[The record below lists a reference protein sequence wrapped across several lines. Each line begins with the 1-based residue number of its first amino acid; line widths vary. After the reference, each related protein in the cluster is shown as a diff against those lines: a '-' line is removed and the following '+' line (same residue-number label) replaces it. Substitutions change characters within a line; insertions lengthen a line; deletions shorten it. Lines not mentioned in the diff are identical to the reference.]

1 MTEHLDVVIVGAGI
15 SGVSAA
21 WHLQDRCP
29 TKSYAI
35 LEKRESMGGTWD
47 LFRYPGIRSDSDMYT
62 LGFRFR
68 PWTGRQA
75 IADGKPILEYV
86 KSTAAMYGIDRHIR
100 FHHKVIS
107 ADWSTAENRWTVH
120 IQSHGTL
127 SALTCEFLFLCSGYY
142 NYDEGYSPRFA
153 GSEDFVGP
161 IIHPQHWPEDLDY
174 DAKNI
179 VVIGSGATAVT
190 LVPALADSG
199 AKHVTMLQRSP
210 TYIVS
215 QPDRD
220 GIAEKLNRW
229 LPETMAYTAV
239 RWKNVLRQ
247 AAVYSACQKW
257 PRRMRKMFLSLIQRQ
272 LPEGYDVRKHFGP
285 HYNPWDQRLCLVPNG
300 DLFRAIR
307 HGKVEVVTDTIERF
321 TATGIRLNS
330 GRELPADIII
340 TATGLNLQLFGG
352 ATATIDG
359 QQVDITTTMAYKG
372 MMLSGIPNMAYTV
385 GYTNASWTLKADL
398 VSEFVCRLLNY
409 MDDNGFDTVVV
420 ERPGSDVEERPFME
434 FTPGYVLRSLD
445 ELPKQGSRTPWRL
458 NQNYLRA
465 RNECHPAQRDFNVAF
480 SGTGLGALAGI
491 GAQRFDAD
499 VDAAQ
504 RGGISHRAVDD
515 QPGPAGRA
523 GQLGDDITDQRGV
536 QGPGAVDDQ
545 HTART
550 WLREH
555 RLQQRIVL
563 KTPHGADRS
572 GELRSAAELAEL

>member
-68 PWTGRQA
+68 PWTARQA

-458 NQNYLRA
+458 NQNYLRDIRLIRRGKIDDEGLRFA
-465 RNECHPAQRDFNVAF
+465 KRPAPV
-480 SGTGLGALAGI
+480 
-491 GAQRFDAD
+491 
-499 VDAAQ
+499 
-504 RGGISHRAVDD
+504 
-515 QPGPAGRA
+515 
-523 GQLGDDITDQRGV
+523 GV
-536 QGPGAVDDQ
+536 
-545 HTART
+545 
-550 WLREH
+550 
-555 RLQQRIVL
+555 
-563 KTPHGADRS
+563 
-572 GELRSAAELAEL
+572 

>member
-210 TYIVS
+210 TTSCRS
-215 QPDRD
+215 QT
-220 GIAEKLNRW
+220 G
-229 LPETMAYTAV
+229 TASP
-239 RWKNVLRQ
+239 RSSTAGCRRP
-247 AAVYSACQKW
+247 W
-257 PRRMRKMFLSLIQRQ
+257 PTPRYGGRTCCARR
-272 LPEGYDVRKHFGP
+272 P
-285 HYNPWDQRLCLVPNG
+285 C
-300 DLFRAIR
+300 
-307 HGKVEVVTDTIERF
+307 
-321 TATGIRLNS
+321 TAPARS
-330 GRELPADIII
+330 G
-340 TATGLNLQLFGG
+340 
-352 ATATIDG
+352 
-359 QQVDITTTMAYKG
+359 
-372 MMLSGIPNMAYTV
+372 
-385 GYTNASWTLKADL
+385 
-398 VSEFVCRLLNY
+398 
-409 MDDNGFDTVVV
+409 
-420 ERPGSDVEERPFME
+420 
-434 FTPGYVLRSLD
+434 
-445 ELPKQGSRTPWRL
+445 
-458 NQNYLRA
+458 
-465 RNECHPAQRDFNVAF
+465 
-480 SGTGLGALAGI
+480 
-491 GAQRFDAD
+491 
-499 VDAAQ
+499 
-504 RGGISHRAVDD
+504 
-515 QPGPAGRA
+515 
-523 GQLGDDITDQRGV
+523 
-536 QGPGAVDDQ
+536 
-545 HTART
+545 
-550 WLREH
+550 
-555 RLQQRIVL
+555 
-563 KTPHGADRS
+563 HGACGRCS
-572 GELRSAAELAEL
+572 

>member
-127 SALTCEFLFLCSGYY
+127 SALTCEFLFLCSG
-142 NYDEGYSPRFA
+142 
-153 GSEDFVGP
+153 
-161 IIHPQHWPEDLDY
+161 
-174 DAKNI
+174 
-179 VVIGSGATAVT
+179 
-190 LVPALADSG
+190 
-199 AKHVTMLQRSP
+199 
-210 TYIVS
+210 
-215 QPDRD
+215 
-220 GIAEKLNRW
+220 
-229 LPETMAYTAV
+229 YTAV

-458 NQNYLRA
+458 NQNYLRDIRLIRRGKIDDEGLRFA
-465 RNECHPAQRDFNVAF
+465 KRPAPV
-480 SGTGLGALAGI
+480 
-491 GAQRFDAD
+491 
-499 VDAAQ
+499 
-504 RGGISHRAVDD
+504 
-515 QPGPAGRA
+515 
-523 GQLGDDITDQRGV
+523 GV
-536 QGPGAVDDQ
+536 
-545 HTART
+545 
-550 WLREH
+550 
-555 RLQQRIVL
+555 
-563 KTPHGADRS
+563 
-572 GELRSAAELAEL
+572 